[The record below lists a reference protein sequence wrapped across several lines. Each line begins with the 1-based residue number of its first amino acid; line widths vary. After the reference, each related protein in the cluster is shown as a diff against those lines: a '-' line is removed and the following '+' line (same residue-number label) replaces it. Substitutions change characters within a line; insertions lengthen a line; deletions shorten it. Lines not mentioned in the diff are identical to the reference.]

1 MNGLTD
7 QSDKYSGNFYM
18 KEEKRKL
25 IRNAAARVFAER
37 GFKSATTR
45 DIARAAGISPAAVYY
60 YFDSKEDLL
69 YQILEET
76 ISTGLGLIQ
85 EIEQSQKGL
94 KEKLSDILQI
104 HTQAAV
110 DFNKMKLLVHN
121 QDALNPEHKEEI
133 KVKQRNYT
141 NSLIKILDELKA
153 QGKMID
159 LDTKACAF
167 AFFGMVSW
175 AYRWYDP
182 NGKISPAR
190 LSEIF
195 NRIFTK
201 GIYLD

>member
-1 MNGLTD
+1 
-7 QSDKYSGNFYM
+7 M

-25 IRNAAARVFAER
+25 IRNAAAKVFAER

-45 DIARAAGISPAAVYY
+45 DIARSARISPAAVYY

-76 ISTGLGLIQ
+76 ISTGLSLIQ
-85 EIEQSQKGL
+85 EIEASPKSL
-94 KEKLSDILQI
+94 KEKLSDILKI

-110 DFNKMKLLVHN
+110 DFSKMKLLVHN
-121 QDALNPEHKEEI
+121 QDALNPEHQEEI
-133 KVKQRNYT
+133 KEKQRIYAD
-141 NSLIKILDELKA
+141 SLMKILEELKA
-153 QGKMID
+153 DGKMID

-182 NGKISPAR
+182 KGKISPAR

>member
-1 MNGLTD
+1 
-7 QSDKYSGNFYM
+7 M
-18 KEEKRKL
+18 KAEKRKI
-25 IRNAAARVFAER
+25 IRNAAAKVFAKR

-45 DIARAAGISPAAVYY
+45 DIARSAQISPAAVYY

-69 YQILEET
+69 FQILQET
-76 ISTGLGLIQ
+76 ISSGLSLIQ
-85 EIEQSQKGL
+85 EIERSRKGL
-94 KEKLSDILQI
+94 KEKLSDILKI

-121 QDALNPEHKEEI
+121 QDALNPEHKEKI
-133 KVKQRNYT
+133 KEKQRIYA
-141 NSLIKILDELKA
+141 NSLIKVLEALKA
-153 QGKMID
+153 EGKITD

-182 NGKISPAR
+182 KGKISPAR

-195 NRIFTK
+195 HRIFTK
-201 GIYLD
+201 GIYVD

>member
-1 MNGLTD
+1 
-7 QSDKYSGNFYM
+7 M

-25 IRNAAARVFAER
+25 IRNAAATVFAER

-45 DIARAAGISPAAVYY
+45 DIARSAGISPAAVYY

-76 ISTGLGLIQ
+76 ISTGLSLIQ
-85 EIEQSQKGL
+85 EIEGSRKSL
-94 KEKLSDILQI
+94 KEKLSDILKI

-121 QDALNPEHKEEI
+121 QDALNPEHKEKI
-133 KVKQRNYT
+133 KEKQRIYA
-141 NSLIKILDELKA
+141 NSLIKVLEALKA
-153 QGKMID
+153 EGKITD

-182 NGKISPAR
+182 KGKISPAR

-195 NRIFTK
+195 TRSSCQGF
-201 GIYLD
+201 YLD

>member
-1 MNGLTD
+1 
-7 QSDKYSGNFYM
+7 M

-25 IRNAAARVFAER
+25 IRNAAAKVFAER

-45 DIARAAGISPAAVYY
+45 DIARSARISPAAVYY

-76 ISTGLGLIQ
+76 ISTGLSLIQ
-85 EIEQSQKGL
+85 EIEASPKSL
-94 KEKLSDILQI
+94 KEKLSDILKI

-110 DFNKMKLLVHN
+110 DFSKMKLLVHN
-121 QDALNPEHKEEI
+121 QDALNPEHQEEI
-133 KVKQRNYT
+133 KEKQRIYAD
-141 NSLIKILDELKA
+141 SLMKILEEL
-153 QGKMID
+153 
-159 LDTKACAF
+159 TKACAF

-182 NGKISPAR
+182 KGKISPAR

>member
-1 MNGLTD
+1 MVSFNINLT
-7 QSDKYSGNFYM
+7 
-18 KEEKRKL
+18 
-25 IRNAAARVFAER
+25 AAKAFAER

-45 DIARAAGISPAAVYY
+45 DIARSARINPAAVYY

-69 YQILEET
+69 FQILQET
-76 ISTGLGLIQ
+76 ISSGLSLIQ
-85 EIEQSQKGL
+85 EIEGSRKGL
-94 KEKLSDILQI
+94 KEKLSDILKI

-133 KVKQRNYT
+133 KAKQRIYA
-141 NSLIKILDELKA
+141 NSLIKIFDELKA
-153 QGKMID
+153 EGKMID

-182 NGKISPAR
+182 KGKISPAR

-195 NRIFTK
+195 HRIFTK
-201 GIYLD
+201 GIYVD

>member
-1 MNGLTD
+1 
-7 QSDKYSGNFYM
+7 M

-25 IRNAAARVFAER
+25 IRNAAAKVFAER

-45 DIARAAGISPAAVYY
+45 DIPSAAGISPAAVYY

-76 ISTGLGLIQ
+76 ISSGLSLIQ
-85 EIEQSQKGL
+85 KIEESQKSL
-94 KEKLSDILQI
+94 KEKLSDTLQI
-104 HTQAAV
+104 HTQIAV

-133 KVKQRNYT
+133 KEKQRIYA

-153 QGKMID
+153 ERKMID

-182 NGKISPAR
+182 EGEISPAR

-195 NRIFTK
+195 NRIFTR
-201 GIYLD
+201 GIYLN

>member
-45 DIARAAGISPAAVYY
+45 DIARAAGISPSAVYY

-76 ISTGLGLIQ
+76 IRTGLGLIQ

-195 NRIFTK
+195 NRIFTQ

>member
-1 MNGLTD
+1 
-7 QSDKYSGNFYM
+7 M

-25 IRNAAARVFAER
+25 IRNAAAKVFAEH

-45 DIARAAGISPAAVYY
+45 DIARSAGISPAAVYY

-69 YQILEET
+69 YQILAET
-76 ISTGLGLIQ
+76 ISTGLSLIQ
-85 EIEQSQKGL
+85 EIEGSQKSL
-94 KEKLSDILQI
+94 KDKLSDILQI

-133 KVKQRNYT
+133 KEKQRNYAK
-141 NSLIKILDELKA
+141 SLIKILDELKA
-153 QGKMID
+153 EGKMID

-182 NGKISPAR
+182 KGEISPAR

>member
-1 MNGLTD
+1 
-7 QSDKYSGNFYM
+7 M
-18 KEEKRKL
+18 KAEKRKI
-25 IRNAAARVFAER
+25 IRNAAAKVFAKR

-45 DIARAAGISPAAVYY
+45 DIARSAQISPAAVYY

-69 YQILEET
+69 FQILQET
-76 ISTGLGLIQ
+76 ISSGLSLIQ
-85 EIEQSQKGL
+85 EIERSRKGL
-94 KEKLSDILQI
+94 KEKLSDILKI

-121 QDALNPEHKEEI
+121 QDALNPEHREEI
-133 KVKQRNYT
+133 KEKQRIYA
-141 NSLIKILDELKA
+141 NSLIKILEALKA
-153 QGKMID
+153 EGKITD

-182 NGKISPAR
+182 KGKISPAR

-195 NRIFTK
+195 HRIFTK
-201 GIYLD
+201 GIYVD

>member
-1 MNGLTD
+1 
-7 QSDKYSGNFYM
+7 M

-25 IRNAAARVFAER
+25 IRNAAAKVFAEL

-45 DIARAAGISPAAVYY
+45 HIARAAGISPAAVYY

-76 ISTGLGLIQ
+76 ISTGLSLIQ
-85 EIEQSQKGL
+85 EIERSQKSL
-94 KEKLSDILQI
+94 KEKLSDILKI
-104 HTQAAV
+104 HTQIAV

-121 QDALNPEHKEEI
+121 QDALDPEHKEQI
-133 KVKQRNYT
+133 KEKQRSYT

-153 QGKMID
+153 EGKMID

-182 NGKISPAR
+182 KGEISPAR

-201 GIYLD
+201 GIYRD

>member
-1 MNGLTD
+1 
-7 QSDKYSGNFYM
+7 M
-18 KEEKRKL
+18 KAEKRKI
-25 IRNAAARVFAER
+25 IRNAAAKVFAKR

-45 DIARAAGISPAAVYY
+45 DIARSAQISPAAVYY

-76 ISTGLGLIQ
+76 ISTGLSLIQ
-85 EIEQSQKGL
+85 EIEGSRKSL
-94 KEKLSDILQI
+94 KEKLSDILKI

-110 DFNKMKLLVHN
+110 DFSKMKLLVHN
-121 QDALNPEHKEEI
+121 QDALNPEHKEKI
-133 KVKQRNYT
+133 KEKQRIYA
-141 NSLIKILDELKA
+141 NSLIKVLEALKA
-153 QGKMID
+153 EGKITD

-182 NGKISPAR
+182 KGKISPAR

-195 NRIFTK
+195 HRIFTK
-201 GIYLD
+201 GIYVD